1 MVMKRLKELVKRY
14 TPSLLLDPMLKMT
27 SARFQ
32 RAQGYDA
39 FVSLDAASGPLPDNG
54 RAELVAYANVILG
67 FDNRNPKAI
76 DLAHNLFLVGAVL
89 AFKPRQLLE
98 LGIGTGYVTAS
109 LAHAVRYNTAGQLTS
124 VDSWL
129 DTGGKE
135 PELAAGL
142 RALGVN
148 IVRSREEEFVRSAPT
163 DTYDL
168 LVSDADHEHS
178 PEWLDQHMRITRRG
192 GLMFFH
198 DTNQPDI
205 YPALATME
213 SKVAALGLPYIHF
226 KQATRPGELCDRGW
240 LFVINQ
246 K

>member
-1 MVMKRLKELVKRY
+1 VNRY
-14 TPSLLLDPMLKMT
+14 TPSVLLDPMLKVT

-39 FVSLDAASGPLPDNG
+39 FVSLKAAGGPLPDDG
-54 RAELVAYANVILG
+54 RAELAAYTNIILG

-76 DLAHNLFLVGAVL
+76 DLAHNLFLIGAVL
-89 AFKPRQLLE
+89 AFKPRRLLE

-109 LAHAVRYNTAGQLTS
+109 LAHAVRYNQVGQLTS

-135 PELAAGL
+135 PEMAAGL

-148 IVRSREEEFVRSAPT
+148 IVRSGEEEFVRSAPT
-163 DTYDL
+163 DAFDI
-168 LVSDADHEHS
+168 LVSDADHERS
-178 PEWLDQHMRITRRG
+178 PQWLDQHMRITRRG

-198 DTNQPDI
+198 DTNQPQI

-226 KQATRPGELCDRGW
+226 KEGTRPGELCNRGW
-240 LFVINQ
+240 LFAINQ
-246 K
+246 KTPS